1 MAYVTDNGPPFGA
14 VGDNDVD
21 GGPTHLISPTFDLD
35 GADAIVSYSLWFFC
49 DDFQSNPAEA
59 DVMTVAVS
67 NDGGSNWITVDTI
80 QDADDWEPSSF
91 RVGGYLAP
99 TADVQVRF
107 SVADDPNNSITEA
120 GVDLFQVEVFV
131 CEPPC
136 ACLADLNGDGQRN
149 GADVQAMVDCF
160 VATGTNCNCGDL
172 DGNTTVE
179 PADIAAFVIT
189 LLSAGAC
196 PP

>member
-1 MAYVTDNGPPFGA
+1 MTDPERQIDLLNALLDAETRSLLARLGEAAPFVSWTA
-14 VGDNDVD
+14 ADQQ
-21 GGPTHLISPTFDLD
+21 TLIEDLIEEQ
-35 GADAIVSYSLWFFC
+35 GRLEAALADAYERGALG
-49 DDFQSNPAEA
+49 D
-59 DVMTVAVS
+59 
-67 NDGGSNWITVDTI
+67 
-80 QDADDWEPSSF
+80 
-91 RVGGYLAP
+91 
-99 TADVQVRF
+99 
-107 SVADDPNNSITEA
+107 SIFGTNFN
-120 GVDLFQVEVFV
+120 FQVEVFV